1 MSRTNRLPT
10 LFIPHGGGP
19 CFFMETPPGWQRDTW
34 DRMEA
39 YLRGIPATLPQPPRA
54 LLVISGH
61 WLTERPTVNVAAR
74 PTLLYD
80 YYGFPE
86 HTYRLT
92 WPAPGAPALAAQ
104 VQALLAAEGIPTDT
118 EDARGLDH
126 GVFIPLKVMY
136 PEARIPVLQLSLQER
151 LDPAEHLAIGRALAP
166 LREEGVLLI
175 GSGMSYHHVP
185 NMMTGRDNASSELFD
200 AWLNEAVTRPDPA
213 ERNRRLLDW
222 AAAPGA
228 RASHPTPEHLL
239 PLMVA
244 AGAALEDAAVRDYN
258 DRVLGKAVS
267 GFRFG

>member
-1 MSRTNRLPT
+1 
-10 LFIPHGGGP
+10 
-19 CFFMETPPGWQRDTW
+19 
-34 DRMEA
+34 
-39 YLRGIPATLPQPPRA
+39 
-54 LLVISGH
+54 
-61 WLTERPTVNVAAR
+61 
-74 PTLLYD
+74 
-80 YYGFPE
+80 
-86 HTYRLT
+86 
-92 WPAPGAPALAAQ
+92 
-104 VQALLAAEGIPTDT
+104 
-118 EDARGLDH
+118 
-126 GVFIPLKVMY
+126 
-136 PEARIPVLQLSLQER
+136 
-151 LDPAEHLAIGRALAP
+151 
-166 LREEGVLLI
+166 VLLI

>member
-19 CFFMETPPGWQRDTW
+19 CFFMETPPGWPRDTW

-92 WPAPGAPALAAQ
+92 CRLR
-104 VQALLAAEGIPTDT
+104 
-118 EDARGLDH
+118 ARRRWRRGC
-126 GVFIPLKVMY
+126 
-136 PEARIPVLQLSLQER
+136 RR
-151 LDPAEHLAIGRALAP
+151 C
-166 LREEGVLLI
+166 
-175 GSGMSYHHVP
+175 
-185 NMMTGRDNASSELFD
+185 
-200 AWLNEAVTRPDPA
+200 WRP
-213 ERNRRLLDW
+213 
-222 AAAPGA
+222 
-228 RASHPTPEHLL
+228 RASRPTRKTH
-239 PLMVA
+239 
-244 AGAALEDAAVRDYN
+244 AGSTTACSSRS
-258 DRVLGKAVS
+258 R
-267 GFRFG
+267 